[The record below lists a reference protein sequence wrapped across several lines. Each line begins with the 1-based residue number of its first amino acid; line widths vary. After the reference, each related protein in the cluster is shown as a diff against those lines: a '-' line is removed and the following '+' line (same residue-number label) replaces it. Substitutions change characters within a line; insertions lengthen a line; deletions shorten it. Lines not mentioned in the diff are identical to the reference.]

1 MSPRAFRTPTDRVDC
16 DALLR
21 SLSPAAE
28 FKQAPWDWSILA
40 YQKARRSQGPDLH
53 SLRETY
59 YDLLDKLL
67 DVAPGG
73 FPPLVSLRQ
82 VWMGLHREHGIQP
95 KPDIQSLHTWAN
107 ESADRCRLMMRHLV
121 EIKRSGSS
129 WMKVGL
135 GPLLAKIQLP
145 ERDDTCDRPP
155 TKARKLTKTVSAAS
169 SNSVVVCATNCQC
182 PQCRKA
188 EDIAD
193 SDDSLDSVSAE
204 ARGSMDLAPA
214 RPGAVARMLAKP
226 RVEPRVGAPF
236 KVVLRHK
243 PETRKGG
250 YILMHGKHLH
260 ALTCNDNPDARDVLK
275 TMASHLNDECADIS
289 REEAKSILQNWDVE

>member
-1 MSPRAFRTPTDRVDC
+1 MSPWAFRTPNDRVDC

-21 SLSPAAE
+21 LLSPAAE
-28 FKQAPWDWSILA
+28 LKQAPWDWSILA
-40 YQKARRSQGPDLH
+40 CQKARRSQGPDLH

-82 VWMGLHREHGIQP
+82 VWMELHREHGIQP
-95 KPDIQSLHTWAN
+95 KSDIQSLHAWAN

-121 EIKRSGSS
+121 EIKRSDSS

-155 TKARKLTKTVSAAS
+155 TKARKLTTMCRLHYRILWLCVQPVANVPSAGRLKTLPTAMTRLTR
-169 SNSVVVCATNCQC
+169 CLQK
-182 PQCRKA
+182 R
-188 EDIAD
+188 
-193 SDDSLDSVSAE
+193 
-204 ARGSMDLAPA
+204 
-214 RPGAVARMLAKP
+214 
-226 RVEPRVGAPF
+226 GAPWISLLLDL
-236 KVVLRHK
+236 VLLRGCWPSLVLNLVLVHSRSCFA
-243 PETRKGG
+243 TSQR
-250 YILMHGKHLH
+250 L
-260 ALTCNDNPDARDVLK
+260 AR
-275 TMASHLNDECADIS
+275 
-289 REEAKSILQNWDVE
+289 EATS